1 MTPLIPP
8 HVTLQELET
17 QKEKVDQMV
26 VGEVLEPVRQRLS
39 GLIEK
44 HIAEIKAR
52 ISPKQNDNR

>member
-8 HVTLQELET
+8 YVTLQELEE
-17 QKEKVDQMV
+17 QKIHVDQMV
-26 VGEVLEPVRQRLS
+26 VGEVLEPVRLRLS

-52 ISPKQNDNR
+52 ISPKQNEQR